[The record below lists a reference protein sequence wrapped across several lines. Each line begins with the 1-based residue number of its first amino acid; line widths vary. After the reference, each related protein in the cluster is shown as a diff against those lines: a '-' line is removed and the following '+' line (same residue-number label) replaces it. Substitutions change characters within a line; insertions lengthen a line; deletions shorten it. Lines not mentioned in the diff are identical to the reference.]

1 MMAEIGKAYRELL
14 DRSMPKPVIGKGYL
28 VEVRSR
34 DGVRYREQGR
44 TITMFSDLIEGTTE
58 PVNGG
63 FLSWVKSKLTSKWCL
78 GVYMEEPLRWD
89 DDNVTEISMDHQV
102 EIFERVQAAL
112 RERTNCFRI
121 ERGPNRQG
129 SGWQAGSNQ
138 NDWKPLRWG

>member
-14 DRSMPKPVIGKGYL
+14 DRSMPKRVIGKGL
-28 VEVRSR
+28 LGRGAFR

-78 GVYMEEPLRWD
+78 GLHGRTAALD

-112 RERTNCFRI
+112 RERTHCFRI

-129 SGWQAGSNQ
+129 GGWQAGSNQ